1 MFVFSREE
9 ANWVDKITQ
18 QNVLFK
24 RAKQESIKAKPN
36 KELNLPIRI
45 FFDRLFLLWCC
56 YM

>member
-18 QNVLFK
+18 LNVMFT

-36 KELNLPIRI
+36 KE
-45 FFDRLFLLWCC
+45 
-56 YM
+56 